1 MRAERS
7 STIGTERLTNY
18 ALQIQSREAFV
29 RELTTNLP
37 VRPEYFLQDAE
48 INREGAG
55 ALSDLPE
62 LPAVS
67 PADLKSFMAGGGIA
81 LDVRPGD
88 SFAEGHVPGSINI
101 ALSGQFATWA
111 GTLLGLAARPV
122 LIAASA
128 EQIAEARMRL
138 ARVGIEGVR
147 GYLEGG
153 IEGWKQAGMNVAAL
167 SQITARDLH
176 GRLPALRVLDVRRES
191 EWQAGHIEEA
201 DWSPL
206 DRFPVV
212 LPDLDRDAALAVHC
226 KSGYR
231 SMIACSLLER
241 AGYRNLFNVKG
252 GFDAWQQAQL
262 PFVKET
268 PVQA

>member
-1 MRAERS
+1 MKTIAGILLLCLAAPTSAQVKGWPSERPPRPLAEHPVKFPPYAVRTLANGLQVVAVSHHEQPAVTLRLLVRAGAAEDPDDKP
-7 STIGTERLTNY
+7 GV
-18 ALQIQSREAFV
+18 A
-29 RELTTNLP
+29 ELTASL
-37 VRPEYFLQDAE
+37 
-48 INREGAG
+48 
-55 ALSDLPE
+55 
-62 LPAVS
+62 
-67 PADLKSFMAGGGIA
+67 
-81 LDVRPGD
+81 LD
-88 SFAEGHVPGSINI
+88 
-101 ALSGQFATWA
+101 Q
-111 GTLLGLAARPV
+111 GTTAR
-122 LIAASA
+122 SA

-153 IEGWKQAGMNVAAL
+153 MEGWAQVGMNVATL
-167 SQITARDLH
+167 WQMTAQDLH

-206 DRFPVV
+206 DRFPVA

-241 AGYRNLFNVKG
+241 AGYRNLINVKG